1 LEKLYYKKV
10 LRNISESRNEGQIE
24 ACKKMT
30 TNYINYLNQNKMF
43 KKNPNM
49 KNELIGDLNQK
60 IFDKKIMLK
69 II

>member
-1 LEKLYYKKV
+1 MEKLYNKKV